1 MLQRPCETAILRCLA
16 SSLQSV
22 HLPTLGEVEAKTL
35 GWGGHSA
42 PHKQTFAEP
51 GHSDQPVQD
60 PCNCRLFLLDRI
72 KGLSQTSLSLEH
84 LLGVLLLGD
93 QWALA
98 TLPDVKV
105 IATRQES
112 MTLKILLSL
121 KIIKISWILLPKI
134 YSLAA
139 SRIFQ
144 ESDFRRK
151 AAHRLQLCLTHIQG
165 DLDVDNFFK
174 HMIDKRIGSI
184 RTELLILFE
193 I

>member
-1 MLQRPCETAILRCLA
+1 
-16 SSLQSV
+16 
-22 HLPTLGEVEAKTL
+22 
-35 GWGGHSA
+35 
-42 PHKQTFAEP
+42 
-51 GHSDQPVQD
+51 
-60 PCNCRLFLLDRI
+60 
-72 KGLSQTSLSLEH
+72 
-84 LLGVLLLGD
+84 
-93 QWALA
+93 
-98 TLPDVKV
+98 
-105 IATRQES
+105 